1 MRSATFVVL
10 SIFAGWL
17 FLTAQTIPGLPTDP
31 GKRDVQP
38 RVVKGQIK
46 VKTEDAT
53 ASHKQALS
61 ELRELIQEAESL
73 REEMETNGAAAISAQ
88 SIRRSERLERL
99 SRKIR
104 ARLKSS

>member
-31 GKRDVQP
+31 SKRDVQP
-38 RVVKGQIK
+38 RVVKGQTE
-46 VKTEDAT
+46 VKPEDAMG
-53 ASHKQALS
+53 SHRQALS
-61 ELRELIQEAESL
+61 ELHELIQEAESL
-73 REEMETNGAAAISAQ
+73 REEMEENGAAVISAQ

-99 SRKIR
+99 SKKIR
-104 ARLKSS
+104 ARLKRG